1 MRLRLPCAASP
12 GFRICIC
19 MVKNE
24 QRPWPGKL
32 AVVSGASR
40 GIGAAVSRRIAS
52 LGAHVVLIGRDEA
65 GLAHVESAIAAEGGA
80 ATVAALDLRDPA
92 AVERFGEMLSAR
104 WSRCD
109 ALVNNAAVGR
119 LGKPLHEMTPE
130 AWDETMETNL
140 RAPFLLMRAVA
151 PLMIAQQGGHIINIS
166 SLAGS
171 NPLPNGAAYSA
182 SKWGLN
188 GLTYS
193 VAEELRV
200 HGIRVSVV
208 APGSVNTGFG
218 NGDAQNAAPSDAE
231 RAARKLQPE
240 DVADVVELLLRQEKQ
255 SFISEVRMRPTR
267 KS

>member
-1 MRLRLPCAASP
+1 M
-12 GFRICIC
+12 
-19 MVKNE
+19 NE
-24 QRPWPGKL
+24 RRPWQGKL

-40 GIGAAVSRRIAS
+40 GIGAEVSRRIAS
-52 LGAHVVLIGRDEA
+52 MGAHLVLIGRDASSLARVEA
-65 GLAHVESAIAAEGGA
+65 SIAADGGE
-80 ATVAALDLRDPA
+80 ATAAALDLRDPA
-92 AVERFGEMLSAR
+92 AVEQFGAMLSTR

-130 AWDETMETNL
+130 EWDETMETNL

-151 PLMIAQQGGHIINIS
+151 PLMIAQKAGHIINIS

-193 VAEELRV
+193 IAEELRT
-200 HGIRVSVV
+200 HGIRVSVI

-218 NGDAQNAAPSDAE
+218 SGTTRDAD
-231 RAARKLQPE
+231 RAARKLQPG
-240 DVADVVELLLRQEKQ
+240 DVADVVEMLLRQAPQ
-255 SFISEVRMRPTR
+255 SFISEVRMRPTS